1 MPCAVQVESQPLL
14 NTTRYRH
21 FLATW
26 KGQLLVV
33 AGQVDDDTGS
43 SVAVNNIIALDL
55 NTRSWTAIKN
65 FTLNGG
71 RSGESHYILTT
82 DDNMVIN
89 CAFVQA
95 NKDRVI
101 LALCVV

>member
-1 MPCAVQVESQPLL
+1 VSRSIVHVFVWSCVCVQVESQPLL

-43 SVAVNNIIALDL
+43 SVTVYNIVALDL
-55 NTRSWTAIKN
+55 NTRSWTAVTN
-65 FTLNGG
+65 LTSHGG
-71 RSGESHYILTT
+71 R
-82 DDNMVIN
+82 
-89 CAFVQA
+89 
-95 NKDRVI
+95 
-101 LALCVV
+101 